1 MLMLRTGGQFAD
13 SQIRKYLIRAL
24 LCFGIAVGAAFA
36 TRYIQLSFVGP
47 IATVFAVAVF
57 KESFRRWSNWFVG
70 KRGEMA
76 ISDALKSLPDDYV
89 PLNDLMLPNGKGNVD
104 HLIIGLNGL
113 FVIETKNYS
122 SFVKCVGD
130 DWFVNGKKIHLRCH
144 PLAGRSSRHKVSC
157 AEDCFFFR
165 C

>member
-1 MLMLRTGGQFAD
+1 MNCSDRPGIPVAFGSAAVMLMLRTGGQFAD

-36 TRYIQLSFVGP
+36 TRYIQLSFVGL

-89 PLNDLMLPNGKGNVD
+89 LLNDLMLPNGKGNVD

-113 FVIETKNYS
+113 FVSKPRTIRALSNASATIGLLMARR
-122 SFVKCVGD
+122 F
-130 DWFVNGKKIHLRCH
+130 I
-144 PLAGRSSRHKVSC
+144 A
-157 AEDCFFFR
+157 
-165 C
+165 